1 MEEKQQAR
9 LKYYIRWYFILGKSV
24 GKIGLSQLL
33 EWHLMEYGMH
43 VQKNSWRIHW
53 WSNNIINMNYEYMHT
68 LIDENYV
75 DNIDKCQNCIAI

>member
-9 LKYYIRWYFILGKSV
+9 LKYYIRWYFVLGKSV

-43 VQKNSWRIHW
+43 VQKIVE
-53 WSNNIINMNYEYMHT
+53 EY
-68 LIDENYV
+68 IDEV
-75 DNIDKCQNCIAI
+75 IISLIWIMNICTP

>member
-1 MEEKQQAR
+1 MEENQQVR

-43 VQKNSWRIHW
+43 VKKNSWRMHW
-53 WSNNIINMNYEYMHT
+53 YVPSVDKTDVGAWGRNRATKDRKSNG
-68 LIDENYV
+68 V
-75 DNIDKCQNCIAI
+75 GW